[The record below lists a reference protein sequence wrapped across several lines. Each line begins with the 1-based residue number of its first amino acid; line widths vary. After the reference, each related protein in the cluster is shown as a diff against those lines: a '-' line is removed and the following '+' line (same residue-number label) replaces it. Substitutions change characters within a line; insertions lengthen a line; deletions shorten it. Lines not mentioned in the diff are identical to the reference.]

1 MKRTIRKS
9 YYGNFRKRYPKLKRA
24 IMIQRAFVATSRHFW
39 HKVAPKKFERW
50 EGALNPLM
58 SIAQSF
64 TMRRIYGLK
73 INKTGQPEVT
83 LEIEPA
89 EVDLPPG
96 CTLII
101 GDHEVQNK
109 TELMK
114 A

>member
-24 IMIQRAFVATSRHFW
+24 IMIQRAFMATLRHFG
-39 HKVAPKKFERW
+39 HKVAANTGSTQATANSITKMVERF
-50 EGALNPLM
+50 A
-58 SIAQSF
+58 
-64 TMRRIYGLK
+64 MRRIYGLK
-73 INKTGQPEVT
+73 INKTGQVKVR

-89 EVDLPPG
+89 EVDLLPD
-96 CTLII
+96 CTLTI

>member
-1 MKRTIRKS
+1 MKKNIRKS

-24 IMIQRAFVATSRHFW
+24 IMIQRAFVETSRHFW
-39 HKVAPKKFERW
+39 HKVAPKKFERG

-64 TMRRIYGLK
+64 TIRRVCGLK
-73 INKTGQPEVT
+73 INKTGQQKVR

-89 EVDLPPG
+89 EVDLLPD
-96 CTLII
+96 CTLTI

>member
-1 MKRTIRKS
+1 
-9 YYGNFRKRYPKLKRA
+9 
-24 IMIQRAFVATSRHFW
+24 
-39 HKVAPKKFERW
+39 
-50 EGALNPLM
+50 
-58 SIAQSF
+58 
-64 TMRRIYGLK
+64 MRRIYGLK
-73 INKTGQPEVT
+73 INKTGQVKVR

-89 EVDLPPG
+89 EVDLLPG